1 MARPNTFTT
10 DTVLYNIH
18 SGERR
23 TFPKGETDPGN
34 AWSEKK
40 GGDTA
45 GASTTTQALKDLIA
59 AQEQIEA
66 LQAAGATQDT
76 SMAELAG
83 ERDAAVGKVAGLEQ
97 AAIEADRARDQ
108 ALDDA
113 KTYMTERD
121 QAREASASL
130 RAAIATLE
138 GDLAGA
144 SKARDEAN
152 ENATLYAEEVQKLG
166 DRVKELEAEVAK
178 VDGDGD
184 GKVGGRKS
192 KPAEPA

>member
-1 MARPNTFTT
+1 MARSNIFTADTTLFNTAT
-10 DTVLYNIH
+10 
-18 SGERR
+18 GEKRM
-23 TFPKGETDPGN
+23 FPKGESDPGN
-34 AWSEKK
+34 AWSERE
-40 GGDTA
+40 GGEA
-45 GASTTTQALKDLIA
+45 PGSATTTQALRDLIA
-59 AQEQIEA
+59 AQDQIER
-66 LQAAGATQDT
+66 LQATLSTQDA
-76 SMAELAG
+76 SMAVLAG
-83 ERDAAVGKVAGLEQ
+83 ERDAAAGKVAGLEQ
-97 AAIEADRARDQ
+97 AAVEAGVARDQ

-121 QAREASASL
+121 QAREAEASL
-130 RAAIATLE
+130 RAAITKLE

-152 ENATLYAEEVQKLG
+152 ENAALYAEEVQKLG
-166 DRVKELEAEVAK
+166 DRVKELEADVAK